1 MKILVAGAAGQVGCR
16 LVRQLLERNHEVRG
30 TVLPDD
36 PALERLEGLDIEL
49 AAGDL
54 TDEAFV
60 EGAVAGVDAVIHTAN
75 IVGPQFD
82 NNMQIDRLI
91 ARVSGKHADQLERLV
106 YTSSSGVFPNNG
118 ETIACAYHP
127 VDERH
132 PKRPMGEYS
141 LGKLIGEEF
150 TKMAARETG
159 LRFSIVRPS
168 HVRSG
173 DAILGHFTVGAVA
186 GLLERGQNAP
196 LGELHMADG
205 TELWHDVLARAED
218 ENQPCSVRDLDG
230 RPWLYQPNDARD
242 IAHMLVC
249 AVEEPGAVDESF
261 NCGAPAPF
269 SFPEAAAILAEE
281 SGVEPLEVRVPVR
294 YQYDHDNTKGR
305 SLISF
310 RPRGSL
316 QAMIKSA
323 LMVRDE
329 GFIDYDWEGVS

>member
-60 EGAVAGVDAVIHTAN
+60 ESAVTGVDAVIHTAN

-91 ARVSGKHADQLERLV
+91 ARVCGKHADRLERMV

-141 LGKLIGEEF
+141 LGKLIGEAF

-168 HVRSG
+168 HVQSG
-173 DAILGHFTVGAVA
+173 SAILSRFTVGAVA

-196 LGELHMADG
+196 AG
-205 TELWHDVLARAED
+205 RA
-218 ENQPCSVRDLDG
+218 VHG
-230 RPWLYQPNDARD
+230 RRY
-242 IAHMLVC
+242 
-249 AVEEPGAVDESF
+249 GAVARRAGAGGGREPAVQRARFGGTAVGVPAERCAGHRAYAGVRGGGAGRGGRVVQLRGAGAVQFPGGGGDPGREER
-261 NCGAPAPF
+261 CGAAGGTD
-269 SFPEAAAILAEE
+269 AGA
-281 SGVEPLEVRVPVR
+281 VPV
-294 YQYDHDNTKGR
+294 
-305 SLISF
+305 
-310 RPRGSL
+310 
-316 QAMIKSA
+316 
-323 LMVRDE
+323 
-329 GFIDYDWEGVS
+329 